1 MKRLNVFSLVAACM
15 LAACSSPMQEVEL
28 NSLDLTAFSSGWGET
43 KGNLSISG
51 VPLSI
56 AGQTYDQGVGT
67 HAGSEAHIRLDGRK
81 GRFTALAGVDD
92 HAGEAASVVFYVFT
106 NRGVAFRS
114 SVMHR
119 GDAPQRIDVDLK
131 GVTDLCLFVDP
142 TSDGTSG
149 DHADWV
155 DAVFTAQTPPVAR
168 QKEPEERYILTP
180 PPAAAPR
187 INGTKITGASPG
199 KPFLFTVAATGER
212 PMAFTAENLPAGLT
226 LNAETGVITGTCSE
240 AGTYRVPLTASNKAG
255 TCRDMLEIVIGG
267 GLALTPHMGWNS
279 WYIHQLSV
287 TQEIMEKSAQAM
299 YDYGLVNF
307 GYAYVNI
314 DDGWEIKSG
323 SDDPV

>member
-1 MKRLNVFSLVAACM
+1 M

-28 NSLDLTAFSSGWGET
+28 NSLDVTSISSGWGKT
-43 KGNLSISG
+43 KANLSISG
-51 VPLSI
+51 APLSI
-56 AGQTYDQGVGT
+56 AGQTYDKGVGT

-81 GRFTALAGVDD
+81 GRFTALAGIDD

-131 GVTDLCLFVDP
+131 GITDLCLYIDA
-142 TSDGTSG
+142 TSDGISN
-149 DHADWV
+149 DHANWV
-155 DAVFTAQTPPVAR
+155 DAVFSVQTPPVVR

-187 INGTKITGASPG
+187 INGAKITGASSG

-212 PMAFTAENLPAGLT
+212 PMRFTAANLPDGLT
-226 LNAETGVITGTCSE
+226 QDAETGVITGTCGK
-240 AGTYRVPLTASNKAG
+240 AGTYRIPLTASNKAG
-255 TCRDMLEIVIGG
+255 TCHDTLEIAIGG

-287 TQEIMEKSAQAM
+287 TQEIM
-299 YDYGLVNF
+299 
-307 GYAYVNI
+307 
-314 DDGWEIKSG
+314 
-323 SDDPV
+323 